1 LFLTLCRIGIF
12 YARTTKK
19 GMGVKKNSVAV
30 ILLLVIGAVFLI
42 FALPHFLNLVEIL
55 GKRIPQKNIR
65 LDYLTGVAWAVFL
78 GGTIY
83 CWPVPFAHKK
93 ALWVLW
99 GIKCFV
105 MLVLMLF
112 YEHHY
117 QVDSFGYFS
126 SALHHMREW
135 KRMEVLGPSSP
146 VILFIQLHRSTF
158 LNSFHAVKVSFGMVG
173 FLATYIFYL
182 TAAEFL
188 RKDSLPLLYAFTLL
202 PSILFWSSTIG
213 KEPVILI
220 AIAVYCYGV
229 VQLIRT
235 NRGGAALFIFLG
247 MFVAVSIRL
256 WLGII
261 LGVPVLLM
269 TMQKLIFKEKN
280 ASRAVY
286 GFVLMGLII
295 IMLFSCQGVFKIFKL
310 KSPKDLTLFANVRF
324 TTFSIGESLKKAE
337 DKLLLETKVD
347 QNTGEVVKIKYKN
360 FKDLAFFFPAGVFAV
375 LFRPFPGEVHNIFG
389 LLAGFE
395 DVFLLIFFII
405 AVFKVRWRRLADP
418 FLVWSISLIVI
429 WASAY
434 AFVSY
439 NLGTVCRY
447 RTQILPVFLGVMVY
461 FVFGK
466 AGAGKAEDKEQAGD
480 SSKP

>member
-1 LFLTLCRIGIF
+1 MLCRIGIF

-19 GMGVKKNSVAV
+19 GAGVKKNSIAV
-30 ILLLVIGAVFLI
+30 VLLLVVGAVFLI

-65 LDYLTGVAWAVFL
+65 LDYLIGVSWAVFL

-83 CWPVPFAHKK
+83 FWPVPPAHKK

-126 SALHHMREW
+126 SALHHIREW

-146 VILFIQLHRSTF
+146 VILFIQLHRNTF
-158 LNSFHAVKVSFGMVG
+158 LDSFHAVKVSFGMVG

-182 TAAEFL
+182 SAAAFL
-188 RKDSLPLLYAFTLL
+188 RKDALRLLYVFTLL

-229 VQLIRT
+229 VKLIRT
-235 NRGGAALFIFLG
+235 NRGSAALFIFLG

-261 LGVPVLLM
+261 LGIPVLLM
-269 TMQKLIFKEKN
+269 IIQKLILKEKN

-286 GFVLMGLII
+286 SIVLMVLLI

-310 KSPKDLTLFANVRF
+310 KSPQDLTLFANVRF
-324 TTFSIGESLKKAE
+324 TTFSIGGSLKKAE
-337 DKLLLETKVD
+337 QEPLLETKVN

-375 LFRPFPGEVHNIFG
+375 LFRPLPGEVHNIFG
-389 LLAGFE
+389 LLAGLE
-395 DVFLLIFFII
+395 DLFLLTFFII
-405 AVFKVRWRRLADP
+405 AVFKVRWRQLTDP
-418 FLVWSISLIVI
+418 FFVWSISLIGI
-429 WASAY
+429 WAGAY

-447 RTQILPVFLGVMVY
+447 RTQILPVLLGVMVY

-466 AGAGKAEDKEQAGD
+466 TEAGKEKDKEQKSD
-480 SSKP
+480 LIKR